1 MPDLRPNRRLDP
13 TRPDPSAIATLH
25 RWQLL
30 LPHQE
35 RLGRV
40 ARARLRSA
48 EDAEDCVQ
56 ETLLRA
62 AMHRNLDEARVGAF
76 LTATVVRLC
85 VDFYRAAERQ
95 SRLKQRAVTLVRPPD
110 PEETACDFDEG
121 RWMMRQAQRRLRGNE
136 QKVMLARANGISA
149 ADVPGELKIS
159 TKAAE
164 SAFTRARMKLRHVYE
179 QAMDD
184 GDRRMQPAQ
193 S

>member
-1 MPDLRPNRRLDP
+1 MLDP
-13 TRPDPSAIATLH
+13 AGTDPSAAATSH

-30 LPHQE
+30 LPHRE
-35 RLGRV
+35 RLRRV

-62 AMHRNLDEARVGAF
+62 ALHGNLDEARVGAF

-95 SRLKQRAVTLVRPPD
+95 SRLRQRAVTLARSPD
-110 PEETACDFDEG
+110 PEETACDSDEG
-121 RWMMRQAQRRLRGNE
+121 KWMMRQAQRRLRGNE
-136 QKVMLARANGISA
+136 RQVMLARAHGISA
-149 ADVPGELKIS
+149 ADVPGELQIS

-164 SAFTRARMKLRHVYE
+164 SAFTRARMKLRQAYE
-179 QAMDD
+179 QAMYD

-193 S
+193 